1 MLTQFTTGLLDE
13 WKTDFEQNPQLP
25 SVTTS
30 ALINLKD
37 LEDFIAAIKQQQADS
52 VRVYFLRFKN
62 GEPPFPPIL
71 VNGVAAKGCEW
82 VKADDRLTQATI
94 ALVPARNFK
103 FDKDFVF
110 SADDI
115 VVGNEVIT
123 LLPGT
128 ANEGTG
134 LNPPGSSG
142 GKTGG

>member
-1 MLTQFTTGLLDE
+1 MLTKFTSGLLGE
-13 WKTDFEQNPQLP
+13 WITDFEQNQQMP

-30 ALINLKD
+30 ALIHLKD
-37 LEDFIAAIKQQQADS
+37 LEDFIAAIKQQQADC

-71 VNGVAAKGCEW
+71 VNGVPAKGCDW
-82 VKADDRLTQATI
+82 VKADNRFSQVTI
-94 ALVPARNFK
+94 AMVPAKNFK
-103 FDKDFVF
+103 FDKDFIF

-115 VVGNEVIT
+115 VVGNDIIT

-134 LNPPGSSG
+134 LNPPGTSG